1 MGTYKCLVFT
11 FHGSIS
17 IYSCLSHYYRKDRS
31 MAGIKEENK
40 IPLLA
45 IAILVVFLLLCVAC
59 TNTKKTFILD
69 PSITYPEERNV
80 AVAVPVI
87 PVQIDII
94 E

>member
-1 MGTYKCLVFT
+1 
-11 FHGSIS
+11 
-17 IYSCLSHYYRKDRS
+17 

-45 IAILVVFLLLCVAC
+45 IAILIVFLLLCVAC
-59 TNTKKTFILD
+59 SNTKKTFILD

-87 PVQIDII
+87 PIQIDILK
-94 E
+94 

>member
-1 MGTYKCLVFT
+1 
-11 FHGSIS
+11 
-17 IYSCLSHYYRKDRS
+17 

-40 IPLLA
+40 MPLLA

-80 AVAVPVI
+80 AVAVPVV
-87 PVQIDII
+87 PVEI
-94 E
+94 EILD

>member
-1 MGTYKCLVFT
+1 
-11 FHGSIS
+11 
-17 IYSCLSHYYRKDRS
+17 
-31 MAGIKEENK
+31 MAWLKEENK

-59 TNTKKTFILD
+59 SNTKKTFILD

-80 AVAVPVI
+80 AVAVPVV

-94 E
+94 K